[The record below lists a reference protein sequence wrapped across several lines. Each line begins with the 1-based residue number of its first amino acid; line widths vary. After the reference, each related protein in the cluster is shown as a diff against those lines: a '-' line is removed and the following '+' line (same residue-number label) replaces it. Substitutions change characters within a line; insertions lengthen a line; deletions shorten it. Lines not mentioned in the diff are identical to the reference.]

1 VHAAALSSLSL
12 SLQNV
17 PPKAGTSGG
26 VIVSQTPGPSSS
38 QGGSPPGAGLTMLLP
53 FLILVP
59 FLYLQFR
66 RQKKEQTERAKL
78 KKGDRVVS
86 QSGLVGELLEMDER
100 FSKVSLAKG
109 MPPVQMLTSTLSA
122 LDATEPAKKADD
134 LKDLKDAK
142 ATADKTDRK

>member
-1 VHAAALSSLSL
+1 VYSAALSSLSS

-17 PPKAGTSGG
+17 PPKAGTPGVAVPPTGPAPSG
-26 VIVSQTPGPSSS
+26 P
-38 QGGSPPGAGLTMLLP
+38 QGGAPPGATLTMLLP

-59 FLYLQFR
+59 FLYMQFR
-66 RQKKEQTERAKL
+66 RQKREQTERAKL

-86 QSGLVGELLEMDER
+86 QSGLIGELVEMDER
-100 FSKVSLAKG
+100 FAKVSLAKG

-122 LDATEPAKKADD
+122 LDTSEAAKKADD

-142 ATADKTDRK
+142 ASADKK